1 MRHRPLLES
10 EAGRAA
16 LDGLCEPERLSPEIA
31 IQLVA
36 AVQSQIER
44 GTRRAAWVP
53 RCGVPSVTIVW
64 MRASPPRRCA

>member
-16 LDGLCEPERLSPEIA
+16 LDGLCEPDRLSPEIA

-36 AVQSQIER
+36 AVQAQIGR
-44 GTRRAAWVP
+44 ARRHGLFDRLDEILAKEELE
-53 RCGVPSVTIVW
+53 
-64 MRASPPRRCA
+64 

>member
-36 AVQSQIER
+36 AVQSQIGR
-44 GTRRAAWVP
+44 ARRHGLFDRFDEILAKDEPA
-53 RCGVPSVTIVW
+53 
-64 MRASPPRRCA
+64 